1 MGWSEYS
8 RGGGPSTHVGV
19 GPQLSAADGDGAD
32 LDLIKDLYE
41 QCEHHHAELQV
52 LRSRGYSG
60 VLEGT
65 PGVLEGYSR
74 VLKRYSRGT

>member
-1 MGWSEYS
+1 
-8 RGGGPSTHVGV
+8 VGV

-65 PGVLEGYSR
+65 PGVLEGCSKGGALLG
-74 VLKRYSRGT
+74 VLQEYSRGFTA